1 MYGISQQSFI
11 ISHKNT
17 RIIVNK
23 KKNRDNHIHNHS
35 IIVYVIYISYFPIF
49 VVSLHGVVVRALSSH
64 ARGRG
69 FDPRCRRNI
78 FFFNSYFTRKI
89 N

>member
-17 RIIVNK
+17 RIIIK
-23 KKNRDNHIHNHS
+23 KKKKIFGITATDKIHNHS
-35 IIVYVIYISYFPIF
+35 IIVYVICMSYFQIF
-49 VVSLHGVVVRALSSH
+49 GVGLRGVVVRALSSH

-69 FDPRCRRNI
+69 FDPR
-78 FFFNSYFTRKI
+78 
-89 N
+89 